1 MSQQGASGRLG
12 AERHDYD
19 GYLDEADVPDAPLPV
34 VQAWVADAIERMPS
48 LPGGLAEPTALS
60 VATVDADGAPDV
72 RTVLMRDLDE
82 VGPSFFTSLRSAKG
96 EQLAH
101 EPRVAAA
108 LTWPSL
114 FRAVRFRGVARPLP
128 EQEVRDY
135 FVSRPWGSRVAAH
148 ASAQSR
154 PVPDRASLETAYRQ
168 SAERYPDTG
177 SPDDVPVPQGWGGYR
192 IAVDRVELWA
202 GRPSR
207 LHDRLVWE
215 RTGPG
220 GLDVPQAWSRSRLG
234 P

>member
-1 MSQQGASGRLG
+1 MTDRLG
-12 AERHDYD
+12 AQRLDYE
-19 GYLDEADVPDAPLPV
+19 GFLDEAETPTAPLEIV
-34 VQAWVADAIERMPS
+34 RAWVADAVER
-48 LPGGLAEPTALS
+48 LPAAVGGLAEPTALS

-72 RTVLMRDLDE
+72 RVVLMRDLDA
-82 VGPSFFTSLRSAKG
+82 VGPSFFTTLTSAKG
-96 EQLAH
+96 EQIAA

-114 FRAVRFRGVARPLP
+114 FRAVRFRGRAEQIGP
-128 EQEVRDY
+128 EEVRAY

-154 PVPDRASLETAYRQ
+154 PVADRGVLEAAYEQAAQRF
-168 SAERYPDTG
+168 PDTG
-177 SPDDVPVPQGWGGYR
+177 SPDDVPVPATWGGYR
-192 IAVDRVELWA
+192 IRVDRVELWA

-207 LHDRLVWE
+207 LHDRVVWE

-220 GLDVPQAWSRSRLG
+220 GLDEPAAWRRSRLM